1 MLTIGWM
8 YNIYIYSIYKST
20 CYEDQP
26 PSVSKYTIPRIRSV
40 LQLVYQALDQAGL
53 VSELPCAHTQTWEFQ
68 SIPQTQTLKT
78 AANRYFSANLGKD
91 TIHGAIGN

>member
-1 MLTIGWM
+1 M
-8 YNIYIYSIYKST
+8 IYIHIKST

-26 PSVSKYTIPRIRSV
+26 PSVSKIYTIPPILCV
-40 LQLVYQALDQAGL
+40 LVSSLPGCGPAGL

-78 AANRYFSANLGKD
+78 AANGYFSANLGKD
-91 TIHGAIGN
+91 TIHGAIGK